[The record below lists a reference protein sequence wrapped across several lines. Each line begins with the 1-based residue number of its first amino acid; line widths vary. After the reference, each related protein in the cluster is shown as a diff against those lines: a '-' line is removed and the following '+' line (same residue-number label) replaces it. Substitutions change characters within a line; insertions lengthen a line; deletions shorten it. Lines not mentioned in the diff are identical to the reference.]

1 MSNIN
6 TKKCLYSDPLYFFI
20 LCPEPG
26 QSGLE
31 KVVFLFELESF
42 FYFKIEIYTV
52 KENECHTA
60 RFPVR
65 RFDCF
70 DHLYKGILKQMIPHL
85 KALIFSY

>member
-1 MSNIN
+1 MA
-6 TKKCLYSDPLYFFI
+6 TKQNFKATFFDSTNGLGAHKRPSRTHTDATIVI
-20 LCPEPG
+20 LV
-26 QSGLE
+26 LD
-31 KVVFLFELESF
+31 
-42 FYFKIEIYTV
+42 TV

-85 KALIFSY
+85 KALTFSY

>member
-1 MSNIN
+1 M
-6 TKKCLYSDPLYFFI
+6 I
-20 LCPEPG
+20 LFVTFVDWA
-26 QSGLE
+26 E
-31 KVVFLFELESF
+31 KNCDVNNVTNEH
-42 FYFKIEIYTV
+42 TV

-85 KALIFSY
+85 KALIFSYQNQV

>member
-1 MSNIN
+1 M
-6 TKKCLYSDPLYFFI
+6 YV
-20 LCPEPG
+20 
-26 QSGLE
+26 Q
-31 KVVFLFELESF
+31 KVPQTRRGF
-42 FYFKIEIYTV
+42 FYHMKNEMATYMEYEIYRLQQIHTV

-70 DHLYKGILKQMIPHL
+70 DHLYKGILIQMIPHL

>member
-1 MSNIN
+1 MISIAENRGGCISFYN
-6 TKKCLYSDPLYFFI
+6 PFTFNKLKAFKRYVFPFI
-20 LCPEPG
+20 FN
-26 QSGLE
+26 E
-31 KVVFLFELESF
+31 KAFIFSTL
-42 FYFKIEIYTV
+42 KICTV

>member
-1 MSNIN
+1 MYLIRAFPNVIILLICNMYKNVSFSNQG
-6 TKKCLYSDPLYFFI
+6 FHHARH
-20 LCPEPG
+20 
-26 QSGLE
+26 
-31 KVVFLFELESF
+31 
-42 FYFKIEIYTV
+42 TV